1 MKFRKTSKNK
11 DFHSPSL
18 GKLSLNQVVQA
29 VLNLMQKN
37 PKDKFRLI
45 IGTDSEA
52 HRFKNGY
59 EIGKADFVS
68 AIIYHHIG
76 HGGIYFWQRYKI
88 DKIKTLRQRIYE
100 EVNAS
105 LSLAQEVLA
114 KLQKSD
120 KEKILQNLE
129 IHIDAGQNGPT
140 RDMLKE
146 VVGMVRGYG
155 FSCYTKPESFGASCV
170 ADKHI

>member
-1 MKFRKTSKNK
+1 MKLRKTPKNQS
-11 DFHSPSL
+11 FHSPSL
-18 GKLSLNQVVQA
+18 GKLSLNQVIQA

-52 HRFKNGY
+52 HGFENGR
-59 EIGKADFVS
+59 EKGKADFVS
-68 AIIYHHIG
+68 AIIWHHIG
-76 HGGIYFWQRYKI
+76 HGGRYFWQRYQI
-88 DKIKTLRQRIYE
+88 DKLKTLRQRIYQ
-100 EVNAS
+100 EVNFS
-105 LSLAQEVLA
+105 LNLAQNVLA

-120 KEKILQNLE
+120 KEKILANLE
-129 IHIDAGQNGPT
+129 IHVDAGQNGPT

-146 VVGMVRGYG
+146 VIGMVRGYG